1 MEIKKFLT
9 KKLPALVLSGIS
21 LMGLAACGGTGGNSS
36 SSSSS
41 SSSSGGASST
51 SKSGSITIAIPMTS
65 EEKDILQSVVDAYR
79 AINPRVSI
87 TIDTSGSSGGYY
99 DRLNSSLSNDDMSKV
114 VADIVRNNM
123 AGQYYGSNKFVDF
136 APYLQEENPYAD
148 NQIWSSVLNPIALQ
162 PNGAKGEIYS
172 LSFQSTQVSF
182 FYNKKIFQE
191 CGINADELVKWSDFV
206 TALET
211 IENHYEEGENDVIP
225 LGINGSAS
233 SFWSGQMS
241 WIIRTYTDQYFRNV
255 AEEVHTQEGDY
266 NYDPIKDSA
275 WTYGANV
282 SDYPTLSQAKAEE
295 AAWFNDDARMYT
307 ENELRLLQGIKNDTY
322 GPITEK
328 YKSML
333 ANLREVFPKYCGDV
347 FTSDDSSA
355 FWSGKCAIALD
366 ETALL
371 VSWKN
376 RCEISPETAI
386 DVGYFSFPAMEA
398 HPDYPNAQ
406 PDVDYT
412 RSIGGPHGYYGVINK
427 SAKQTELVMDF
438 MKFWVSK
445 QGQDIEMKKHE
456 DLGIA
461 IKGVPYVLGVD
472 IPDSINLVKDMT
484 LRGIVDFNPAM
495 TFARGLGDEAE
506 STRDFQNFTQQ
517 LFVLQNLS
525 IEDYS
530 VKMQE
535 SLKKYMGNYLENRG
549 YRANALDNGNVTVS
563 PF

>member
-1 MEIKKFLT
+1 MKLKDFLK
-9 KKLPALVLSGIS
+9 KKLPALVLSGVS
-21 LMGLAACGGTGGNSS
+21 AVGLVACGGGTSDGSS
-36 SSSSS
+36 DGSSGD
-41 SSSSGGASST
+41 GGAS
-51 SKSGSITIAIPMTS
+51 KKGSITIAVPMTS
-65 EEKDILQSVVDAYR
+65 EEKEILQSVVDAYR
-79 AINPRVSI
+79 KINPLVSI

-99 DRLNSSLSNDDMSKV
+99 DRLNSMLSNSDTSKV
-114 VADIVRNNM
+114 TADIVRNNM
-123 AGQYYGSNKFVDF
+123 AAQYFGSNKFVDF

-148 NQIWSSVLNPIALQ
+148 NEVWSSLLNPIALQ
-162 PNGAKGEIYS
+162 PNGSKGQIYS

-191 CGINADELVKWSDFV
+191 CGINADELLTWNDFV
-206 TALET
+206 AALET
-211 IENHYEEGENDVIP
+211 IENHYSGENDVIP
-225 LGINGSAS
+225 LGVNGSAS

-241 WIIRTYTDQYFRNV
+241 WIIRTYTDQYFRSV

-266 NYDPIKDSA
+266 NYDPIKDGA
-275 WTYGANV
+275 WRYGANV
-282 SDYPTLSQAKAEE
+282 SDYPDLSQSQAEE
-295 AAWFNDDARMYT
+295 AAWFNDDARTYT
-307 ENELRLLQGIKNDTY
+307 ENELRLLQGIQKDTY
-322 GPITEK
+322 GPITDK

-355 FWSGKCAIALD
+355 FWAGKCAIALD

-386 DVGYFSFPAMEA
+386 DVGYFPFPAMEA
-398 HPDYPNAQ
+398 HEDYPNAK

-427 SAKQTELVMDF
+427 SAKQTDLVMDF
-438 MKFWVSK
+438 MMFWISK
-445 QGQDIEMKKHE
+445 QGQDVEMSKHE
-456 DLGIA
+456 ELGIA

-472 IPDSINLVKDMT
+472 VPDSINLVKDMT

-495 TFARGLGDEAE
+495 TFARGLADEAA
-506 STRDFQNFTQQ
+506 STRDFQNYTQR

-525 IEDYS
+525 IEEYGS
-530 VKMQE
+530 LMQS

-549 YRANALDNGNVTVS
+549 YRANALDNDNVSVS